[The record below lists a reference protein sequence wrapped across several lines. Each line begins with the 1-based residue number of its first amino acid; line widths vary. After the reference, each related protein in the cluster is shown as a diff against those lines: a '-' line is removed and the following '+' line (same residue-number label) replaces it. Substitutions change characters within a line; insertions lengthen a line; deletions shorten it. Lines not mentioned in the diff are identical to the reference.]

1 MLKKMKKKYL
11 QKIIFLWLFCAVL
24 FSVPLLIISIRN
36 GKWIIG
42 ILVAMVSFSVA
53 AVPIY
58 LSMLCI
64 SKFERVVR
72 EQEKIH
78 SLRFSDEEAELLSNY
93 GYVYLS
99 KNWLVKYPNWIFHRS
114 YITEITYEFFN
125 YEKGE
130 KCCCFIH
137 TANNENHTA
146 WVANQKSAEK
156 IEKWLSESN

>member
-1 MLKKMKKKYL
+1 MLRNMKKKYL

-36 GKWIIG
+36 GKWLIG
-42 ILVAMVSFSVA
+42 ILVTMGSFAVA
-53 AVPIY
+53 AVPIC
-58 LSMLCI
+58 LSTLCI

-78 SLRFSDEEAELLSNY
+78 LLKFSDEEAELLSNY

-99 KNWLVKYPNWIFHRS
+99 KNWLIKYPNWIFHRS

-156 IEKWLSESN
+156 IEKWFSEK